1 MNMPAKK
8 IETAAVL
15 TNAPAAVVKLLP
27 KRLPVADKYVKAA
40 RETAGRWGP
49 PLIVLGLLLL
59 VWELVCRRAGS
70 TLPPPSKVFKDT
82 RELIFDPF
90 FDRGG
95 IDKGLFWHLSAS
107 LQRVAL
113 GYSLAAI
120 VGVALGTLV
129 GQSVWAMRGL
139 DPLFQVLRTIP
150 PLAWLPLA
158 LAAFRD
164 GQPSAIFVIFIT
176 SIWPII
182 INTAVGIRNI
192 PQDYRNVAAVVQLNP
207 LEFFTKV
214 MIPAAAPYIFTGLRI
229 GIGLSWL
236 AIIAAEMLIGGVGI
250 GFFIWD
256 AWNSSHISEIILAL
270 FYVGIIGF
278 VLDRLIAGLGKIVTR
293 GNATTEVL
301 KDVSLTINKGEYV
314 SIIGHSGCGKST
326 LLNIVAGL
334 TDCTNGCV
342 LLENREVN
350 SPGPDRAVVF
360 QNHSLLPWLTVY
372 ENVRLGVDKV
382 FASSKTRAERDA
394 WTMHNLNLVQMAHAK
409 DKRPAEISG
418 GMKQRVGIAR
428 ALAMEPKVL
437 LLDEPFGALDALTR
451 AHLQDSVMAL
461 HQKLGNTILMITHD
475 VDEAVLLS
483 DRIVMMTNG
492 PSARIGEVLDV
503 PLARPRKRLELA
515 TSAAYL
521 KCRQRV
527 LEFLYERHRF
537 VEAA

>member
-1 MNMPAKK
+1 MNMSAKK

-15 TNAPAAVVKLLP
+15 TSAPAAVVKLMP
-27 KRLPVADKYVKAA
+27 KRLPAAEKYIKAA
-40 RETAGRWGP
+40 KDVAARVVP
-49 PLIVLGLLLL
+49 PLIVLALLLL
-59 VWELVCRRAGS
+59 FWELVCRRAGS
-70 TLPPPSKVFKDT
+70 TLPPPSRVFKET

-120 VGVALGTLV
+120 AGIALGTLV

-139 DPLFQVLRTIP
+139 DPIFQVLRTIP
-150 PLAWLPLA
+150 PLAWLPLS

-207 LEFFTKV
+207 LEFFWKI

-236 AIIAAEMLIGGVGI
+236 AIVAAEMLIGGVGI

-278 VLDRLIAGLGKIVTR
+278 VLDRMIAGLARIVTR
-293 GNATTEVL
+293 GTA
-301 KDVSLTINKGEYV
+301 
-314 SIIGHSGCGKST
+314 
-326 LLNIVAGL
+326 LN
-334 TDCTNGCV
+334 
-342 LLENREVN
+342 
-350 SPGPDRAVVF
+350 
-360 QNHSLLPWLTVY
+360 
-372 ENVRLGVDKV
+372 
-382 FASSKTRAERDA
+382 
-394 WTMHNLNLVQMAHAK
+394 
-409 DKRPAEISG
+409 
-418 GMKQRVGIAR
+418 
-428 ALAMEPKVL
+428 
-437 LLDEPFGALDALTR
+437 
-451 AHLQDSVMAL
+451 
-461 HQKLGNTILMITHD
+461 
-475 VDEAVLLS
+475 
-483 DRIVMMTNG
+483 
-492 PSARIGEVLDV
+492 
-503 PLARPRKRLELA
+503 
-515 TSAAYL
+515 
-521 KCRQRV
+521 
-527 LEFLYERHRF
+527 
-537 VEAA
+537 